1 MRNLFGDYSVQNS
14 PYAYHRLIASG
25 VTAQEAAKYW
35 FIGDFKRAFAYIEN
49 WGLTVSRSSSLS
61 EASFTQDILVRFKA
75 SERGVPAVLD
85 PRCVICC
92 TG

>member
-1 MRNLFGDYSVQNS
+1 ILGTYDVQS
-14 PYAYHRLIASG
+14 SAYAYRSLIASG
-25 VTAQEAAKYW
+25 VSSANAANYW

-49 WGLTVSRSSSLS
+49 WGLTVSRSSTTG
-61 EASFTQDILVRFKA
+61 EASFSQDILVRYKA

-85 PRCVICC
+85 PRCVVCC